1 LLLLGA
7 HSIHPP
13 SLLLNI
19 INIFILYH
27 RIHRK
32 RDSVWP
38 KFVRI
43 AEPISFFDILKKL
56 DDDKV
61 FFLFFNNVLKKN

>member
-1 LLLLGA
+1 MGIGTALLLLGA

-19 INIFILYH
+19 LYIFILYH
-27 RIHRK
+27 RIYRK

-38 KFVRI
+38 EFARVAGPNI
-43 AEPISFFDILKKL
+43 FF
-56 DDDKV
+56 
-61 FFLFFNNVLKKN
+61 

>member
-1 LLLLGA
+1 VGIGTALLLLGA

-38 KFVRI
+38 KFARI
-43 AEPISFFDILKKL
+43 AGPNIL
-56 DDDKV
+56 
-61 FFLFFNNVLKKN
+61 F